1 MNTEVAG
8 HKPLKDRTSHSNF
21 RKGLTDY
28 HDGDN
33 VTHYLGNDEYQEGSN
48 IPSQSERERHNFT
61 GEVAEGNQTFENPD
75 EEVDYEEEIAPGGED
90 YDYE

>member
-1 MNTEVAG
+1 MDTETAG
-8 HKPLKDRTSHSNF
+8 KKPLKDRTSHSNF

-33 VTHYLGNDEYQEGSN
+33 VTHYLGNDEYEE
-48 IPSQSERERHNFT
+48 ISEREKHNFK
-61 GEVAEGNQTFENPD
+61 GDVAEGNQMFENPD
-75 EEVDYEEEIAPGGED
+75 EEADFEEEVTPGGED